1 MIDKKKMRKWMMDTL
16 NEKNTNQWECP
27 KCSHT
32 WDLPE
37 GIEDKHNPADP
48 KTWVDCPKCGFPIM

>member
-1 MIDKKKMRKWMMDTL
+1 MMDTL